1 MTITIDQFMWGFQ
14 PHFRISVQLSI
25 QRTLSKIGLQSYSQA
40 KVLLIGLAS
49 RNDLQHQFC
58 IEPERGPLVVSDFC
72 SLERRTEEIYRA
84 DPSSQVS
91 YSDPRIHALRRRGG
105 YLQSRAHAI
114 GEAIEATGKFDGL
127 TFFVSGSAPIAGYDV
142 HTCIGVPSE
151 AIASAPRFNN
161 LMKDNHHGRHI
172 EESFV
177 EAVIHTCLA
186 AADRALYLPDPG
198 AGAGFEVLGDVID
211 IIRRSAQ
218 RFVGGIVFSLTPLS
232 NDLFDLT
239 NQFSSLTYE
248 RSGARGCIA
257 VTHPDNLTSS
267 LKVAFQTP
275 ISLDETRTIRKMLE
289 LTDESTHLLADYVSV
304 YGLGKCNSAPDVAE
318 ISIEGHARWSIGID
332 GRTLMRVNYEHAT
345 LPKSLIDKDRFR
357 DIAERTVRAEEVD
370 RIWEIVQSALE
381 TGHGTTIVISE
392 DPTSEVQR
400 LARESL
406 PIEPRYLE
414 PEEVVRLGR
423 VDGAIILG
431 RDGRCYSFGAILDG
445 RATSSGN
452 RARGARFNSSVR
464 YQETSKIGTMVI
476 IISDDGSVD
485 VVPSLMPRVWREDV
499 EEAIHAFCELSGNQ
513 DSDGE
518 EWARLNSRVEEF
530 SFYLNE
536 QQCNA
541 VNECYAR
548 EMDSRPESGGIS
560 RSRKRLQP
568 NAEMNDSYFWDSG
581 SAAT

>member
-1 MTITIDQFMWGFQ
+1 MTIMIEQFMWGFQ
-14 PHFRISVQLSI
+14 PHFRMSVQLSI
-25 QRTLSKIGLQSYSQA
+25 QRILSKIGLQPYSQA
-40 KVLLIGLAS
+40 KVLLIGLATKA
-49 RNDLQHQFC
+49 DLVHQIC
-58 IEPERGPLVVSDFC
+58 IEPEKGPLVVSDFC
-72 SLERRTEEIYRA
+72 SFERRTEEIYRA

-91 YSDPRIHALRRRGG
+91 YSDPRIHALRRCGG
-105 YLQSRAHAI
+105 FLQSRAHAI

-127 TFFVSGSAPIAGYDV
+127 TFFVSGSAPVAGYDV
-142 HTCIGVPSE
+142 HTCVGIPSE

-161 LMKDNHHGRHI
+161 LIKDDYHGRHI

-177 EAVIHTCLA
+177 EAVIHTCLVE
-186 AADRALYLPDPG
+186 ADKALYLPDPG
-198 AGAGFEVLGDVID
+198 AGAGLEVLGDVTGIV
-211 IIRRSAQ
+211 RRSAQ
-218 RFVGGIVFSLTPLS
+218 RFVSGIVFSLTPLS
-232 NDLFDLT
+232 NDLFELT

-257 VTHPDNLTSS
+257 ITHPDNLTSS

-275 ISLDETRTIRKMLE
+275 ISLSETRTIRKMLE
-289 LTDESTHLLADYVSV
+289 LSDESTYLLADHVSV

-318 ISIEGHARWSIGID
+318 ISIEGHARWSISID
-332 GRTLMRVNYEHAT
+332 GRTLMRVNDEHAA
-345 LPKSLIDKDRFR
+345 LPKSLIDKDRFK
-357 DIAERTVRAEEVD
+357 DIAERTVRAKETD

-431 RDGRCYSFGAILDG
+431 PDGRCYSFGVILDG

-464 YQETSKIGTMVI
+464 YQETSRIGTMVV

-485 VVPSLMPRVWREDV
+485 VVPILMPRVWREDI
-499 EEAIHAFCELSGNQ
+499 EEAVHAFREYSGKQ
-513 DSDGE
+513 DSNGE
-518 EWARLNSRVEEF
+518 DWARLNRRVEEL

-536 QQCNA
+536 EQCDA
-541 VNECYAR
+541 VNESYEQ
-548 EMDSRPESGGIS
+548 EMNSSLESGGIS
-560 RSRKRLQP
+560 FKRKRLRP
-568 NAEMNDSYFWDSG
+568 NPDMNDSYFWDSG
-581 SAAT
+581 NAAT